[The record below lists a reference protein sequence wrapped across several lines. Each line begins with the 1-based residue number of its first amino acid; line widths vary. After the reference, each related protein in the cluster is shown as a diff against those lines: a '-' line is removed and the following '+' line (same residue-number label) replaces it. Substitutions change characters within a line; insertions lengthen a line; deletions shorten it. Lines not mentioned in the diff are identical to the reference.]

1 MREPA
6 FVSRNKAKW
15 QRFEEML
22 RGVHRVNATPD
33 EKADLFIHLTDDLS
47 YAKTFYPRSKTT
59 QYLNQLTASIYSL
72 IYKNKQE
79 DRGRIARFWTRE
91 LPLVY
96 YQQRH
101 YLLYAFLIF
110 AAATVLGV
118 ASSHYDSNFVR
129 LILGDGYVNMTL
141 ENIEKGDPMG
151 VYKTGNEWYV
161 SVAITIHNIRVSFLC
176 FVMGIFSSLGTAFM
190 LLYNGTM
197 VGVFQYFFYER
208 GLFWT
213 SFLTIW
219 IHGTLEISA
228 IIIAGAAGLVM
239 GNSVLFP
246 QTYSRIDSF
255 IQGSKKGVKML
266 LGLVP
271 IFIMA
276 GFLEGYVTRHTE
288 MPTWSKIAIIGG
300 SACVVLFY
308 FILYPSLLGQQEQQK
323 TGHQQAV

>member
-22 RGVHRVNATPD
+22 RGANRANATPD

-59 QYLNQLTASIYSL
+59 QYLNQLTSSIYSL

-79 DRGRIARFWTRE
+79 DRGRIMRFWTQE
-91 LPLVY
+91 LPLLY
-96 YQQRH
+96 YEQRR

-110 AAATVLGV
+110 VSAVVLGV
-118 ASSHYDSNFVR
+118 VSSHYDNNFAR
-129 LILGDGYVNMTL
+129 LILSDGYVNMTL

-161 SVAITIHNIRVSFLC
+161 SVVITIHNIRVSFFC

-197 VGVFQYFFYER
+197 VGVFQYFFYQR

-228 IIIAGAAGLVM
+228 IIIAGAAGMVM
-239 GNSVLFP
+239 GNSALFP

-255 IQGSKKGVKML
+255 IRGAKKGVKML

-271 IFIMA
+271 VFIVA

-288 MPTWSKIAIIGG
+288 MPTWLKIAIIGG

-308 FILYPSLLGQQEQQK
+308 FVLYPFVLGRQEAQKTVGQQS
-323 TGHQQAV
+323 V

>member
-6 FVSRNKAKW
+6 FINRNKAKW
-15 QRFEEML
+15 QHFEALL
-22 RGVHRVNATPD
+22 RGTDKTNTTPD

-72 IYKNKQE
+72 IYKNKRE
-79 DRGRIARFWTRE
+79 DKGRIVRFWTQE
-91 LPLVY
+91 LPLIY
-96 YQQRH
+96 YEQRH
-101 YLLYAFLIF
+101 HLLYAFLIF
-110 AAATVLGV
+110 TAAALLGV
-118 ASSHYDSNFVR
+118 VSSHYDNNFAR
-129 LILGDGYVNMTL
+129 LILSDSYVNMTL

-161 SVAITIHNIRVSFLC
+161 SVIITIHNIRVSFLC
-176 FVMGIFSSLGTAFM
+176 FVMGIFSSLGTVFM

-197 VGVFQYFFYER
+197 VGVFQYFFYQR

-228 IIIAGAAGLVM
+228 IIIAGAASLVM

-246 QTYSRIDSF
+246 QTYSRRSSF
-255 IQGSKKGVKML
+255 IHGSKKGVKML

-271 IFIMA
+271 VFIMA

-288 MPTWSKIAIIGG
+288 MPTWLKITIIGG
-300 SACVVLFY
+300 SACAVLWY
-308 FILYPSLLGQQEQQK
+308 FVIYPFIFTQQEQQK
-323 TGHQQAV
+323 TTNEQAT

>member
-22 RGVHRVNATPD
+22 LGANRANATPD

-79 DRGRIARFWTRE
+79 DSGRIVRFWTQE
-91 LPLVY
+91 LPLLY
-96 YQQRH
+96 YEQRR

-110 AAATVLGV
+110 ASATVLGV
-118 ASSHYDSNFVR
+118 VSSYYDNNFAR
-129 LILGDGYVNMTL
+129 LILGDSYVNMTL

-161 SVAITIHNIRVSFLC
+161 SVVITIHNIRVSFLC

-197 VGVFQYFFYER
+197 LGVFQYFFYER

-255 IQGSKKGVKML
+255 IRGAKKGVKML

-271 IFIMA
+271 VFIMA

-308 FILYPSLLGQQEQQK
+308 FVLYPFVLRQQEAQK
-323 TGHQQAV
+323 TLNQRST